1 MKRKYFDQLVRW
13 FHEEVEVFK
22 AKGASDEILREPAF
36 TSLLAETVYK
46 KHIDEIRSDPM
57 FVEEIILAQLP
68 GRIAERGV

>member
-1 MKRKYFDQLVRW
+1 MKRKYFDQLACW